1 MRLTTKGRYAVTAIL
16 DLALHACEDPV
27 SLSDISAR
35 QGISLSYL
43 EQLFSK
49 LRQKSLVNSI
59 RGPGG
64 GYLLNKSVSDISIAD
79 VIDAVD
85 ESLDTTRC
93 KEKGNCQEGETC
105 LTHHLW
111 LDLSHQIHSFL
122 SKISLQDLMNKR
134 EVQITALRQDQ
145 QAELINAQLLN
156 I

>member
-1 MRLTTKGRYAVTAIL
+1 MKLTTKGRYAVMAMA
-16 DLALHACEDPV
+16 DLAANENVKPV
-27 SLSDISAR
+27 SLNEIAVR
-35 QGISLSYL
+35 QNISLSYL

-49 LRQKSLVNSI
+49 LRQKSLVQSV

-64 GYLLNKSVSDISIAD
+64 GYLLKKQVSDISIAD

-85 ESLDTTRC
+85 ESLDTTKC
-93 KEKGNCQEGETC
+93 KEKGDCQEGETC

-111 LDLSHQIHSFL
+111 LDLSLQIHSFL
-122 SKISLQDLMNKR
+122 SNITLQDLMNKR

>member
-1 MRLTTKGRYAVTAIL
+1 MRLTTKGRYAVTAML
-16 DLALHACEDPV
+16 DLALHACKDPV
-27 SLSDISAR
+27 ALSDISIR

-49 LRQKSLVNSI
+49 LRQKSLVQSV

-64 GYLLNKSVSDISIAD
+64 GYLLKQHVADISIAD

-85 ESLDTTRC
+85 ESLDTTKC
-93 KEKGNCQEGETC
+93 KEKGDCQEGETC

-111 LDLSHQIHSFL
+111 LDLSLQIHSFL
-122 SKISLQDLMNKR
+122 SNITLQDLMNKR

>member
-1 MRLTTKGRYAVTAIL
+1 MRLTTKGRYAVTAML
-16 DLALHACEDPV
+16 DLALHACKDPV
-27 SLSDISAR
+27 ALSDISIR

-49 LRQKSLVNSI
+49 LRQKSLVQSV

-64 GYLLNKSVSDISIAD
+64 GYLLKKQVSDISIAD

-85 ESLDTTRC
+85 ESLDTTKC
-93 KEKGNCQEGETC
+93 KEKGDCQEGETC

-111 LDLSHQIHSFL
+111 LDLSLQIHSFL
-122 SKISLQDLMNKR
+122 SNITLQDLMNKR